1 MPLSYPLAS
10 PPLSFLEKAG
20 WPLNLLRFKK
30 EDFCLTFC
38 KYLSSHGQKNG
49 KDVTVNLV
57 QIEITIQK
65 KSFFIKANVFV

>member
-49 KDVTVNLV
+49 KDV
-57 QIEITIQK
+57 
-65 KSFFIKANVFV
+65 KSSADWNNYSTKILFYKS